1 MTCGAHWMSKF
12 FYLNRLLISVSLS
25 LAYLNAHA
33 LDTSKWTAFSPEEIP
48 VHVVMPDAQSPE
60 QITIKALLLKPS
72 IPAPWNTVVISSSC
86 SGEGDLTWDFYPK
99 EYLASG
105 MAVVLV
111 EPFTPRGY
119 DSICGNQFRL
129 TVGQRLQDL
138 HQVLDRL
145 RTDQRFTPNKIA
157 LSGHSVGG
165 TNVLMSAYVEA
176 QEKLNR
182 NTGSFNAFVA
192 SAPECIATFRK
203 TKLAGPMLVLM
214 GEKDDWTKPA
224 PCLEEIKRLES
235 HGETVQQ
242 LILANASHT
251 FSTTGTIFSPRVM
264 KTPDEFPHVYFS
276 IIGNR
281 PNVTKVQTADG
292 TDHDLRELVG
302 KYAGFMGN
310 KLFGATVGGHADK
323 LPEAASKAAE
333 FLKKNG
339 W

>member
-1 MTCGAHWMSKF
+1 MSKLF
-12 FYLNRLLISVSLS
+12 CLNRLLMSVSLS
-25 LAYLNAHA
+25 LTFVNAHA
-33 LDTSKWTAFSPEEIP
+33 LDTSRWTAFNPEEIP
-48 VHVVMPDAQSPE
+48 VNVVMPDADSPE
-60 QITIKALLLKPS
+60 KITIKALLLKPS
-72 IPAPWNTVVISSSC
+72 IPAPWNTVVISASC
-86 SGEGDLTWDFYPK
+86 AGEGDLTWNFYPK
-99 EYLASG
+99 EYLANG
-105 MAVVLV
+105 IAVVLV
-111 EPFTPRGY
+111 EPYTPRGY

-138 HQVLDRL
+138 HQVLDKL

-165 TNVLMSAYVEA
+165 TNVFMSAYAEA
-176 QEKLNR
+176 QEKLKR

-203 TKLAGPMLVLM
+203 TKLVGPMLVLM
-214 GEKDDWTKPA
+214 GEKDDWTRPA

-235 HGETVQQ
+235 NGETVSQVM
-242 LILANASHT
+242 LPNASHT
-251 FSTTGTIFSPRVM
+251 FSTTGTVFSSRVM
-264 KTPDEFPHVYFS
+264 KTPDEFPQVYFS

-281 PNVTKVQTADG
+281 PNVTKVQTIDG
-292 TDHDLRELVG
+292 TDHDLREIVG

-310 KLFGATVGGHADK
+310 KLFGATVGGNGDK
-323 LPEAASKAAE
+323 LPEATTKAAE